1 MSQYPSLLIVLI
13 YVQYAYVCHYGA
25 CVHVRREKK
34 FTLLGTKV
42 YKSAYVYACTNCVS
56 SHHSTALQGHGE
68 KCQNSSEAMY

>member
-1 MSQYPSLLIVLI
+1 MSQYPSLLIVLM

-42 YKSAYVYACTNCVS
+42 YKSAYVYACTNCVCLS
-56 SHHSTALQGHGE
+56 IAAQFLQGHGE
-68 KCQNSSEAMY
+68 